1 MNVLKNDSLDDYVK
15 VQTCANVRMKAK
27 KLGLNVPN
35 AVWILPKNFTQLES
49 LDNVTYESDYDTVFK
64 ILNRENIPC
73 SLLEKDKVTYPK
85 HIQRHFEIM
94 ALPIFA
100 FVMEIIRNNPDII
113 LTTLNALNSL
123 LEKKV
128 RNDPSR
134 DRHIVR
140 SKVIKET
147 KRGVYKEYTYEGPQ
161 AAYKDFI
168 KMVLGDTNGR

>member
-1 MNVLKNDSLDDYVK
+1 MKNYNLDDYVK

-27 KLGLNVPN
+27 KLGLSIPN
-35 AVWILPKNFTQLES
+35 AVWILPKNFEQLES
-49 LDNVTYESDYDTVFK
+49 LGNITYESDYDTVFK

-73 SLLEKDKVTYPK
+73 SLLEKGKVTYHK
-85 HIQRHFEIM
+85 HVQRHFEVM

-100 FVMEIIRNNPDII
+100 FAMEVIRNNPDII

-128 RNDPSR
+128 QNDPNS
-134 DRHIVR
+134 DRHVVR

-147 KRGVYKEYTYEGPQ
+147 KRGVYKKYTYEGPQ
-161 AAYKDFI
+161 SAYKDFI
-168 KMVLGDTNGR
+168 KMVLGDTNGG